1 MYKYPRLM
9 MRFSFARVASVLL
22 AAALLIGCQQATST
36 PGRSTDDAAVD
47 TDPADSTQA
56 RFNALMDVAKT
67 QDLHDEPLGVIMT
80 TLGQE
85 AMGAPYL
92 AGTLDE
98 PPTEQLVIRFDGY
111 DCVTF
116 VETML
121 ALARGVE
128 QQQYDYATFARRIEE
143 QRYREGELD
152 GYCSRMH
159 YFTEWIA
166 QNDQR
171 GTVRSIT
178 QQLGG
183 VPLTDSLSFMS
194 THRDAYPRFA
204 TNDSLLACVRGMEAQ
219 LSGTTIYHV
228 PQDDIRSVYDQLQSG
243 DIIGFSTD
251 IGGLDVAHTGLV
263 LKDGDQAR
271 LLHASLSNGVV
282 VSPDL
287 QRYVQNIGHQV
298 GIVVARPLS
307 SRGS

>member
-1 MYKYPRLM
+1 MW
-9 MRFSFARVASVLL
+9 V
-22 AAALLIGCQQATST
+22 ALLVAGCQQATST
-36 PGRSTDDAAVD
+36 PGGSAAV
-47 TDPADSTQA
+47 PAPPDSTQA
-56 RFNALMDVAKT
+56 RFDALMTMAKE
-67 QDLHDEPLGVIMT
+67 QALHEQPIGVVMT

-85 AMGAPYL
+85 AIGAPYL

-98 PPTEQLVIRFDGY
+98 PATEQLVIRFDGY

-121 ALARGVE
+121 AMARGVK
-128 QQQYDYATFARRIEE
+128 QQQYDYASFAQRIEE
-143 QRYREGELD
+143 QRYREGELN

-166 QNDQR
+166 QNDAR
-171 GTVRSIT
+171 GIVRGLTES
-178 QQLGG
+178 LGG

-204 TNDSLLACVRGMEAQ
+204 TNDSLWACVRTMEAQ

-228 PQDDIRSVYDQLQSG
+228 PQDQIQSVYDRLQSG
-243 DIIGFSTD
+243 DIVGFATN

-263 LKDGDQAR
+263 LKDGDRAR
-271 LLHASLSNGVV
+271 LLHASLSDGVV

-287 QRYVQNIGHQV
+287 QRYVQNIDHQV

-307 SRGS
+307 SPGS

>member
-1 MYKYPRLM
+1 M
-9 MRFSFARVASVLL
+9 MRSLL
-22 AAALLIGCQQATST
+22 ARAAYGLLAVTVLIGCQQATST
-36 PGRSTDDAAVD
+36 PGASAD
-47 TDPADSTQA
+47 TSVQVNPPDSTQD
-56 RFNALMDVAKT
+56 RFKALMDVARE
-67 QDLHDEPLGVIMT
+67 QALHEQPLGVIMT
-80 TLGQE
+80 TMGQE
-85 AMGAPYL
+85 VMGAPYL

-98 PPTEQLVIRFDGY
+98 PRTEQLVIRFDGF

-128 QQQYDYATFARRIEE
+128 QQQYDYASFARRIEE
-143 QRYREGELD
+143 QRYREGELE

-166 QNDQR
+166 QNDER

-178 QQLGG
+178 QRLGG

-194 THRDAYPRFA
+194 THREAYPRFA
-204 TNDSLLACVRGMEAQ
+204 TNDSLLACVRSMEAD

-228 PQDDIRSVYDQLQSG
+228 PQDRIRSVYDQLQSG

-263 LKDGDQAR
+263 LKDSGQAK
-271 LLHASLSNGVV
+271 LLHASLSDGVV

-287 QRYVQNIGHQV
+287 QRYVQNIDHQV

>member
-1 MYKYPRLM
+1 M
-9 MRFSFARVASVLL
+9 MRCKFARAVGFML
-22 AAALLIGCQQATST
+22 AAVFLVGCQQATST
-36 PGRSTDDAAVD
+36 PGRSITA
-47 TDPADSTQA
+47 PPDSTQA
-56 RFNALMDVAKT
+56 RFDALITVAKE
-67 QDLHDEPLGVIMT
+67 QALHEQPIGTIMT

-85 AMGAPYL
+85 VAGAPYL

-121 ALARGVE
+121 ALARGVK
-128 QQQYDYATFARRIEE
+128 QQQYDYASFAQRIEE
-143 QRYREGELD
+143 QRYREGELN

-166 QNDQR
+166 RNDAR

-204 TNDSLLACVRGMEAQ
+204 TDDSLWACVRNMEAQ
-219 LSGTTIYHV
+219 LSGTTIYHL
-228 PQDDIRSVYDQLQSG
+228 PQDQIRSVYDRLQTG
-243 DIIGFSTD
+243 DIVGFSTD

-263 LKDGDQAR
+263 LKDGAQAR
-271 LLHASLSNGVV
+271 LLHASLSGGVV

-287 QRYVQNIGHQV
+287 QRYVQNIDHQV
-298 GIVVARPLS
+298 GIVVARPLFS
-307 SRGS
+307 PGS

>member
-1 MYKYPRLM
+1 MHKCTHLM
-9 MRFSFARVASVLL
+9 TRFLL
-22 AAALLIGCQQATST
+22 ARAAYGLLAVTVFIGCQQATST
-36 PGRSTDDAAVD
+36 PGTSADAAAQVN
-47 TDPADSTQA
+47 PPDSTQA
-56 RFNALMDVAKT
+56 RFEALMNVA
-67 QDLHDEPLGVIMT
+67 QQQALHEQPLGTIMT

-98 PPTEQLVIRFDGY
+98 PPSEQLVIRFDGY

-128 QQQYDYATFARRIEE
+128 QQQYDYAPFARRIEE

-166 QNDQR
+166 QNDER

-178 QQLGG
+178 QRLGG

-194 THRDAYPRFA
+194 TNRDAYPRFA
-204 TNDSLLACVRGMEAQ
+204 TNDSLLACVRSMESN
-219 LSGTTIYHV
+219 LSGATIYHV
-228 PQDDIRSVYDQLQSG
+228 PQNRVRSVYDQLQSG
-243 DIIGFSTD
+243 DIVGFSTN

-263 LKDGDQAR
+263 LKDGDQAK
-271 LLHASLSNGVV
+271 LLHASLSGGVV

-287 QRYVQNIGHQV
+287 QRYVQNIDHQV

>member
-1 MYKYPRLM
+1 M
-9 MRFSFARVASVLL
+9 MRSLL
-22 AAALLIGCQQATST
+22 ARAAYALLTVTLLVGCQQATST
-36 PGRSTDDAAVD
+36 PGGSVDEAAID
-47 TDPADSTQA
+47 TMPPDSTQA
-56 RFNALMDVAKT
+56 RFNALMDAAKE
-67 QDLHDEPLGVIMT
+67 QALHEQPIGTIMT
-80 TLGQE
+80 TLGQR

-121 ALARGVE
+121 ALARGVK
-128 QQQYDYATFARRIEE
+128 QQQYDYASFARRIEE

-166 QNDQR
+166 QNDAR

-194 THRDAYPRFA
+194 AHRDAYPRFA
-204 TNDSLLACVRGMEAQ
+204 TNDSVWACVRSMEAQ

-228 PQDDIRSVYDQLQSG
+228 PQDRIRSVYDQLQSG

-263 LKDGDQAR
+263 LKDGDRAQ
-271 LLHASLSNGVV
+271 LLHASLSDGVV

-287 QRYVQNIGHQV
+287 QRYVQNIDHQV

>member
-1 MYKYPRLM
+1 M
-9 MRFSFARVASVLL
+9 MRSLL
-22 AAALLIGCQQATST
+22 ARAAYALLTVTLLVGCQQATST
-36 PGRSTDDAAVD
+36 PGGSVDEAAID
-47 TDPADSTQA
+47 TMPPDSTQA
-56 RFNALMDVAKT
+56 RFNALMDAAKE
-67 QDLHDEPLGVIMT
+67 QALHEQPIGTIMT
-80 TLGQE
+80 TLGQR

-128 QQQYDYATFARRIEE
+128 QQQYDYASFARRIEE
-143 QRYREGELD
+143 QRYRDGELD

-166 QNDQR
+166 QNDAR

-194 THRDAYPRFA
+194 AHRDAYPRFA
-204 TNDSLLACVRGMEAQ
+204 TNDSLLACVRSMEAQ

-228 PQDDIRSVYDQLQSG
+228 PQDRIRSVYDQLQSG

-263 LKDGDQAR
+263 LKDGDRAQ
-271 LLHASLSNGVV
+271 LLHASLSDGVV

-287 QRYVQNIGHQV
+287 QRYVQNIDHQV